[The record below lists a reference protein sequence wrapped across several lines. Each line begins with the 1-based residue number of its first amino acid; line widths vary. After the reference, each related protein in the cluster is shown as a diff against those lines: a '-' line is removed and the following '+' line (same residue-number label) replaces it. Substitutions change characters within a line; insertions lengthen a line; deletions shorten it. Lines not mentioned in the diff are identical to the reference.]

1 MGTLCTATY
10 LRKPRAFSA
19 VPSSS
24 YRQSSQL
31 VLGVAIAV
39 CALFTSM
46 PCLAQS
52 KEAID
57 AGVEKAVRQF
67 NQLDSRHATLENSA
81 AGVLIFPQVT
91 KGGVA
96 LAAEYGAGVLQVKG
110 ATVGYYSLAS
120 ASLGLTAGMATR
132 SEIILL
138 MTQEA
143 LDRFL
148 RSQGWSIGAD
158 AGIALISKGVAGDYD
173 GSAFRKPIL
182 GFVFGESGL
191 IADLSLEGS
200 RINKI
205 TK

>member
-1 MGTLCTATY
+1 
-10 LRKPRAFSA
+10 
-19 VPSSS
+19 
-24 YRQSSQL
+24 
-31 VLGVAIAV
+31 
-39 CALFTSM
+39 M

-67 NQLDSRHATLENSA
+67 NQLDRRHAMLENSA

-120 ASLGLTAGMATR
+120 ASVGLTAGMATH
-132 SEIILL
+132 SEIILFL
-138 MTQEA
+138 TQEA

-148 RSQGWSIGAD
+148 KSRGWSIGAD

-173 GSAFRKPIL
+173 GSALRKPII
-182 GFVFGESGL
+182 GFVFGESSL

-200 RINKI
+200 KINKI